1 MKKKKIAA
9 SVAASPLEML
19 LRTLPPKATIMG
31 ARGYRTHAS
40 QSVTLIYREGGTV
53 YHVNC
58 SQEGGAS

>member
-19 LRTLPPKATIMG
+19 LRTLPPKATIM
-31 ARGYRTHAS
+31 AAKGYRDSAR
-40 QSVTLIYREGGTV
+40 QGVALIYREGGTV
-53 YHVNC
+53 YHVYC

>member
-19 LRTLPPKATIMG
+19 LRTLPPTATVM
-31 ARGYRTHAS
+31 AAKGYRDSAR
-40 QSVTLIYREGGTV
+40 QGVTPVYREGGTV

-58 SQEGGAS
+58 PQEGGVL